1 MVSQMK
7 KVDIE
12 NEKKILRKIHRK
24 MALDHTTDVE
34 EEMSY
39 IAEDAFL
46 IPPNGPVVVGSDI
59 IQELVKE
66 MVKTE
71 VISKSGGPTRIDV
84 AASGDLAYDLGNY
97 RIVNKGEE
105 GPIVEEG
112 YFLTIY
118 KKIDDQWKFMG
129 QVWNNIAE

>member
-7 KVDIE
+7 NVDIE
-12 NEKKILRKIHRK
+12 KEKKILRKIHRK

-46 IPPNGPVVVGSDI
+46 IPPNGPVVVGADI
-59 IQELVKE
+59 IRELVKE

-84 AASGDLAYDLGNY
+84 ASSGDLAYDLGNY

-112 YFLTIY
+112 NFVTIY
-118 KKIDDQWKFMG
+118 KKINDQWKFMG

>member
-7 KVDIE
+7 NVDIE
-12 NEKKILRKIHRK
+12 KEKKILRKIHRK

-46 IPPNGPVVVGSDI
+46 IPPNGPVVVGADKLR
-59 IQELVKE
+59 ELVKE

-84 AASGDLAYDLGNY
+84 AASGDLAYELGNY
-97 RIVNKGEE
+97 HIVNKGEE

-112 YFLTIY
+112 NFVTIY
-118 KKIDDQWKFMG
+118 KKINDQWKFMG